1 MGLVSFS
8 SVSKVLLRG
17 DWAVTTTTG
26 KVISGNKAYLR
37 ELNART
43 PATVIPIQKH
53 TVNQENLI
61 ANLEILKLSRAC
73 LDVWVVLVCTI

>member
-1 MGLVSFS
+1 M
-8 SVSKVLLRG
+8 
-17 DWAVTTTTG
+17 
-26 KVISGNKAYLR
+26 SGNKAYLR

-61 ANLEILKLSRAC
+61 ANLEILKLSRA
-73 LDVWVVLVCTI
+73 DVWVVLVCTI